1 MLEQPGIGSHLVPGS
16 PLQFSAPERVP
27 PRRAPRLGEHTDEV
41 LSEVLQLS
49 SGQIGQ
55 LRDRKVVAGPIELS

>member
-1 MLEQPGIGSHLVPGS
+1 MLEQPGIGGYLVPGS
-16 PLQFSAPERVP
+16 PLQFSAAERVA